1 MYFFLKIKTLLKG
14 AKKKNEVTSV
24 YLDLFLD
31 CVLLVYIFIHMYCNF
46 FKHCPCYV
54 F

>member
-14 AKKKNEVTSV
+14 AKKNEVTSV
-24 YLDLFLD
+24 YLDLFRD
-31 CVLLVYIFIHMYCNF
+31 CVLLVYIFIHQYHNC
-46 FKHCPCYV
+46 FKQCPRYV